1 MRIIARKTKQQIEAL
16 KKKYNVDRLWSWS
29 RYNCYKTSKYEYL
42 LKYIQKAKETRK
54 NVYGD
59 SGNAVHTIIEQF
71 YGGEI
76 EYEDMIDR
84 YEEELLNFNLAE
96 LKYDRSDEE
105 KNEKI
110 AKKYE
115 ACVKHFFKN
124 HKVINN
130 KLALEKFITIK
141 IKPFVFQGFIDAIY
155 KEGDKYYITDWKTS
169 TIYKGKKI
177 DKEKGQLILYA
188 EGLRQKG
195 IPLEN
200 IVCQWMFAKYLD
212 ITFMQKNGKEK
223 TMTAERHI
231 WVGKIKS
238 KLRMNLKD
246 LGWEE
251 EEIDK
256 AVNYATEFNT
266 IDNLPKEVQD
276 LYKVEDCYVEIPF
289 NQDEI
294 DELKEDIYH
303 TLMEIHKKENEYTKT
318 EDDEIFWDEVND
330 GNSYY
335 FANLCGYSAEHH
347 KPYAQYLE
355 NRDMFKDKEVEEV
368 PKDDWMSELGLE

>member
-1 MRIIARKTKQQIEAL
+1 MARKTKKQIEEL
-16 KKKYNVDRLWSWS
+16 KKKFNVDRLWSWS
-29 RYNCYKTSKYEYL
+29 RYNCYKTSKYEYM

-54 NVYGD
+54 NIYGD
-59 SGNAVHTIIEQF
+59 SGNLCHDVLEKF
-71 YGGEI
+71 YSGEI
-76 EYEDMIDR
+76 KYEDMISE
-84 YEEELLNFNLAE
+84 YEEGLLTFNLAE
-96 LKYDRSDEE
+96 LKYDRSDDE

-110 AKKYE
+110 AQKYE
-115 ACVKHFFKN
+115 ACIKHFFKN
-124 HKVINN
+124 HKIINH

-141 IKPFVFQGFIDAIY
+141 IKPFVFQGYIDSVY
-155 KEGDKYYITDWKTS
+155 KVGDKYYITDWKTS
-169 TIYKGKKI
+169 SIYKGKKI

-188 EGLRQKG
+188 EGLRQMG
-195 IPLEN
+195 VPLN
-200 IVCQWMFAKYLD
+200 QIVCQWAFLKYVD
-212 ITFMQKNGKEK
+212 ITFMQKNGREK

-246 LGWEE
+246 IGWEE
-251 EEIDK
+251 DEIDE

-266 IDNLPKEVQD
+266 IENLPKEVQD

-303 TLMEIHKKENEYTKT
+303 TLMEIHKKENEYAKT

-335 FANLCGYSAEHH
+335 FANLCGYSAEQH
-347 KPYAQYLE
+347 KPYGQYLSDRE
-355 NRDMFKDKEVEEV
+355 MFKDKEEEEV
-368 PKDDWMSELGLE
+368 DSSDWMDELNLT